1 MATTASAPQ
10 QAASSA
16 YASSH
21 PQYYATNQQSYQP
34 AAYSYAAWPAQ
45 QPTYSAAPPYGARPD
60 DSNPP
65 VPGTEIQ
72 SVSDSSA
79 GQQQTHSPYSQDQAA
94 HDAQQQWYKYCHEY
108 YNYYGQW
115 PPQQQQQQQQYNYTA
130 PQPQASAAPWA
141 PVSAPQPPVVLPAPS
156 QQPAA
161 VTQIPAAASYARQ
174 PTSHTKA
181 AAATQGYKV
190 MPNGSFK
197 PISKGD
203 EPVKPALIKPNVPKK
218 KPGVMQPA
226 YTKVAE
232 VKKPEPA
239 AAVPAGDFPPSL
251 HSFVQRCFIDPAAGS
266 DKTALQA
273 KLKEMIADARAKG
286 EMWTRDWDK
295 VPFPASVTAAAKPAH
310 VVKAPA
316 GTGRASRW
324 GQQAKPAKQSCVLAP
339 VSPASSLSSRS
350 TRRSYSSDSR
360 SSSRSRSRSRS
371 LASRFTSRSRSRS
384 SSRSPSS
391 LYRGGKGGSNRKRPT
406 SMKSSPGGSQGKAK
420 KMKQA
425 GPPETKKQRKQRLQA
440 ERNAAHQRVQQQAAA
455 SAKKAR
461 KQQQTQQDT
470 DGPPP
475 TPEELHRRNMRAGRF
490 GSGAVDQS
498 APVHIHAPVYA
509 AALSRER
516 HVEGADCEAKWDQH
530 AVQGTCSNL
539 EKKYFRLTG
548 PPDPSAVRSPH
559 ILKAALDRMVRIY
572 RAGQCDIH
580 YAEDQ
585 LKAMRQDVTVQHVR
599 GVLPVQIYEAHARA
613 CLEHGNGG
621 DFNQCQAQLTVLYE
635 EGSPGCLHEF
645 VAYRVLYQSILR
657 SKESASLLAT
667 LEQLSPQ
674 VCAHPA
680 VAHALKVRQALVF
693 SRFTAFFHLYASA
706 PNLGRALMDMCF
718 SRVRFAALETLVD
731 AFKNTKEQQST
742 QALHNLEVQHSQ
754 NDEQDGALRLPGCA
768 KPNYMGKHPAEV
780 DGERAAEAAVQWL
793 RSCNAIVVLEQ
804 GAHPST
810 ALLDCKSSI
819 RLSMP
824 EDVTAVAHGDATL
837 NLHSFMHPVRVN

>member
-10 QAASSA
+10 QAASSV

-21 PQYYATNQQSYQP
+21 PQYYATNQQSYQQP

-45 QPTYSAAPPYGARPD
+45 QPAYSAAQPYAAQPP
-60 DSNPP
+60 
-65 VPGTEIQ
+65 
-72 SVSDSSA
+72 SA
-79 GQQQTHSPYSQDQAA
+79 SHMKP
-94 HDAQQQWYKYCHEY
+94 
-108 YNYYGQW
+108 
-115 PPQQQQQQQQYNYTA
+115 
-130 PQPQASAAPWA
+130 AAPT
-141 PVSAPQPPVVLPAPS
+141 P
-156 QQPAA
+156 
-161 VTQIPAAASYARQ
+161 
-174 PTSHTKA
+174 
-181 AAATQGYKV
+181 GYKA
-190 MPNGSFK
+190 MPNGSYK

-203 EPVKPALIKPNVPKK
+203 EHVKPALIKLNVPKK
-218 KPGVMQPA
+218 KPVVMQPA

-239 AAVPAGDFPPSL
+239 AAVPSSEFPPSL
-251 HSFVQRCFIDPAAGS
+251 HNFVQRCFDDPAAGS
-266 DKTALQA
+266 NKTDLQA
-273 KLKEMIADARAKG
+273 KLKAMIADAKAKG
-286 EMWTRDWDK
+286 ETWTRDWDK
-295 VPFPASVTAAAKPAH
+295 VPFPLSTGAAAKPAR
-310 VVKAPA
+310 VVTAPV
-316 GTGRASRW
+316 GKGRASRW
-324 GQQAKPAKQSCVLAP
+324 GQQAKPAKPAKQSPVLAP

-360 SSSRSRSRSRS
+360 SSSQSRSRSRS
-371 LASRFTSRSRSRS
+371 LTSRSTSRSRSRS
-384 SSRSPSS
+384 SSRSPNS
-391 LYRGGKGGSNRKRPT
+391 RGKGGKGGNNRKRPN
-406 SMKSSPGGSQGKAK
+406 SMKGSPGGPQGKAK

-440 ERNAAHQRVQQQAAA
+440 ERNAAHQRLQQAA

-461 KQQQTQQDT
+461 TQQQAQQDA

-498 APVHIHAPVYA
+498 APVRAHAPVYA

-516 HVEGADCEAKWDQH
+516 HLEGADCEGKWDQH

-548 PPDPSAVRSPH
+548 PPDPSAVRPPH
-559 ILKAALDRMVRIY
+559 ILRASLDRMVRIY
-572 RAGQCDIH
+572 RAGQCDMH

-599 GVLPVQIYEAHARA
+599 GALPVQIYEAHARA

-680 VAHALKVRQALVF
+680 VAHALK
-693 SRFTAFFHLYASA
+693 
-706 PNLGRALMDMCF
+706 
-718 SRVRFAALETLVD
+718 
-731 AFKNTKEQQST
+731 EQQST
-742 QALHNLEVQHSQ
+742 QAMHNLEVQHSQ
-754 NDEQDGALRLPGCA
+754 DDEQNGALRLPGCA
-768 KPNYMGKHPAEV
+768 KPTYMGKHPAEV
-780 DGERAAEAAVQWL
+780 DGEHAAEAAVQWL

-804 GAHPST
+804 GAQPST

-837 NLHSFMHPVRVN
+837 NLHSFMHQVHVN

>member
-16 YASSH
+16 YALSH
-21 PQYYATNQQSYQP
+21 PQYYATNQQSYQQP

-45 QPTYSAAPPYGARPD
+45 QPAYSAAQPYATQPD

-65 VPGTEIQ
+65 VPGTEMQ
-72 SVSDSSA
+72 PLNDSSA
-79 GQQQTHSPYSQDQAA
+79 GQQQTHPPYSQDQAA

-108 YNYYGQW
+108 YHYYGQW
-115 PPQQQQQQQQYNYTA
+115 PPQQQQQQQQQQQYNYTA
-130 PQPQASAAPWA
+130 PQPQAAAAPWA
-141 PVSAPQPPVVLPAPS
+141 PVSASQQPVVLPAPS

-161 VTQIPAAASYARQ
+161 ATHLPTAASHAR
-174 PTSHTKA
+174 PSTSHMKA
-181 AAATQGYKV
+181 AAATLGYKV

-197 PISKGD
+197 PITKGD
-203 EPVKPALIKPNVPKK
+203 EPVKPALIKLNVPKK
-218 KPGVMQPA
+218 KPLVMQPA

-239 AAVPAGDFPPSL
+239 AAVPSRDFPPSL
-251 HSFVQRCFIDPAAGS
+251 HSFVQRCFNDPAAGS

-273 KLKEMIADARAKG
+273 KLREIIDDARAKG

-295 VPFPASVTAAAKPAH
+295 VPFPLSAAAAAKPAR
-310 VVKAPA
+310 VVTAPA
-316 GTGRASRW
+316 GKGRASRW
-324 GQQAKPAKQSCVLAP
+324 GQQTKPAKQSAVLAP
-339 VSPASSLSSRS
+339 ASPASSLSSRS

-371 LASRFTSRSRSRS
+371 LTSRSTSRSRSRS

-391 LYRGGKGGSNRKRPT
+391 LYRGAKGRNNRKRLNPV
-406 SMKSSPGGSQGKAK
+406 KGSPGGTQGKAK

-440 ERNAAHQRVQQQAAA
+440 ERNAAHQRLQQAAA
-455 SAKKAR
+455 AKKAR
-461 KQQQTQQDT
+461 TQQQAQQDA

-498 APVHIHAPVYA
+498 ASVRVQAPVYA
-509 AALSRER
+509 ARGLAIIQLSLDPASVHGMHNSNFSTRILYEMSIEYITLPMKSRFEVDIFLDTAALSRER
-516 HVEGADCEAKWDQH
+516 HLEGADCEGKWDQH

-548 PPDPSAVRSPH
+548 PPDPSAVRPPH

-572 RAGQCDIH
+572 RAGQCDMH

-599 GVLPVQIYEAHARA
+599 GALPVQIYEAHARA

-674 VCAHPA
+674 A
-680 VAHALKVRQALVF
+680 
-693 SRFTAFFHLYASA
+693 SRSA
-706 PNLGRALMDMCF
+706 
-718 SRVRFAALETLVD
+718 
-731 AFKNTKEQQST
+731 
-742 QALHNLEVQHSQ
+742 
-754 NDEQDGALRLPGCA
+754 
-768 KPNYMGKHPAEV
+768 
-780 DGERAAEAAVQWL
+780 
-793 RSCNAIVVLEQ
+793 
-804 GAHPST
+804 
-810 ALLDCKSSI
+810 
-819 RLSMP
+819 
-824 EDVTAVAHGDATL
+824 AHGHIML
-837 NLHSFMHPVRVN
+837 PKSQ

>member
-16 YASSH
+16 YALSH
-21 PQYYATNQQSYQP
+21 PQYYATNQQSYQQP

-45 QPTYSAAPPYGARPD
+45 QPAYSAAQPYATQPD

-65 VPGTEIQ
+65 VPGTEMQ
-72 SVSDSSA
+72 PLNDSSA
-79 GQQQTHSPYSQDQAA
+79 GQQQTHPPYSQDQAA

-108 YNYYGQW
+108 YHYYGQW
-115 PPQQQQQQQQYNYTA
+115 PPQQQQQQQQQQQYNYTA
-130 PQPQASAAPWA
+130 PQPQAAAAPWA
-141 PVSAPQPPVVLPAPS
+141 PVSASQQPVVLPAPS

-161 VTQIPAAASYARQ
+161 ATHLPTAASHAR
-174 PTSHTKA
+174 PSTSHMKA
-181 AAATQGYKV
+181 AAATLGYKV

-197 PISKGD
+197 PITKGD
-203 EPVKPALIKPNVPKK
+203 EPVKPALIKLNVPKT
-218 KPGVMQPA
+218 KPLVMQPA

-239 AAVPAGDFPPSL
+239 AAVPSRDFPPSL
-251 HSFVQRCFIDPAAGS
+251 HSFVQRCFNDPAAGS

-273 KLKEMIADARAKG
+273 KLREIIDDARAKG

-295 VPFPASVTAAAKPAH
+295 VPFPLSAAAAAKPAR
-310 VVKAPA
+310 VVTAPA
-316 GTGRASRW
+316 GKGRASRW
-324 GQQAKPAKQSCVLAP
+324 GQQTKPAKQSAVLAP
-339 VSPASSLSSRS
+339 ASPASSLSSRS

-371 LASRFTSRSRSRS
+371 LTSRSTSRSRSRS

-391 LYRGGKGGSNRKRPT
+391 LYRGAKGRNNRKRLNPV
-406 SMKSSPGGSQGKAK
+406 KGSPGGTQGKAK

-440 ERNAAHQRVQQQAAA
+440 ERNAAHQRLQQAAA
-455 SAKKAR
+455 AKKAR
-461 KQQQTQQDT
+461 TQQQAQQDA

-498 APVHIHAPVYA
+498 ASVRVQAPVYA

-516 HVEGADCEAKWDQH
+516 HLEGADCEGKWDQH

-548 PPDPSAVRSPH
+548 PPDPSAVRPPH

-572 RAGQCDIH
+572 RAGQCDMH

-599 GVLPVQIYEAHARA
+599 GALPVQIYEAHARA

-731 AFKNTKEQQST
+731 AFKNTK
-742 QALHNLEVQHSQ
+742 AMHHLEVQHSQ
-754 NDEQDGALRLPGCA
+754 NDEQNGALRLPGCA
-768 KPNYMGKHPAEV
+768 KPTYIGKHPAKV
-780 DGERAAEAAVQWL
+780 DSERAAEAAVQWL

-804 GAHPST
+804 GAQPST

-837 NLHSFMHPVRVN
+837 NLHSFMHQVHVN